1 MTPGICDRNFQAV
14 DSDSD
19 AYRPPS
25 IGIKPNPS
33 EYRYVL
39 APQGVASDCASRN
52 DPGRDRNLQESP
64 AHPLE
69 NRLVC
74 ELDCKMLV
82 DHPSARSRKR
92 T

>member
-52 DPGRDRNLQESP
+52 DPGRDRN
-64 AHPLE
+64 HK
-69 NRLVC
+69 NRRRTP
-74 ELDCKMLV
+74 
-82 DHPSARSRKR
+82 PSETGSFAS
-92 T
+92 